1 MRSVSLDVRIIIRSQ
16 KKTER
21 QVLSLRLEIFLQD
34 IVGRPLLPPVP
45 DDAGGTLHHLPGLA
59 LAVNLAQA
67 GPFSQLHV
75 AVNLNSS
82 GVSRGRAG
90 NGSQSDLP

>member
-1 MRSVSLDVRIIIRSQ
+1 MSVCLTLVIKIIRSQ

-45 DDAGGTLHHLPGLA
+45 DDAGGTLDHLPGLA
-59 LAVNLAQA
+59 LAVDLAQT
-67 GPFSQLHV
+67 GPFPQLHV
-75 AVNLNSS
+75 AVNLNNRGS
-82 GVSRGRAG
+82 VSVEHA
-90 NGSQSDLP
+90 SHL